1 MTKKLLTRGG
11 VLGVALLAWACGHP
25 EQRVVDQ
32 YFNAVNAQDNQ
43 TLSSFS
49 IVKFDKK
56 LDRWSIVQVSAD
68 QKAPASLPELVKKAK
83 EVDKE
88 IAANKKAASEY
99 FLKNPQVVQIQ
110 EAQRKEAKIPANLQA
125 MAAEWEKF
133 NAKDRE
139 LKKALAE
146 AKEAVDREKRNVQLS
161 VGEIADLDNMT
172 GELTSKTVELLLS
185 VKNEGDKPYLMGL
198 RKYEMQQGEKAGR
211 TTSRWMIHSLDP
223 KS

>member
-1 MTKKLLTRGG
+1 MTKKLLTRCS
-11 VLGVALLAWACGHP
+11 VLGIALLAGACGHP
-25 EQRVVDQ
+25 EKRVVDQ
-32 YFNAVNAQDNQ
+32 YFNAVNASDNQ

-56 LDRWSIVQVSAD
+56 LDKWSIVQVSPD
-68 QKAPASLPELVKKAK
+68 QKGPASLPELSKKAK
-83 EVDKE
+83 EIDKE

-110 EAQRKEAKIPANLQA
+110 EAQRKDAKIPGNLQA
-125 MAAEWEKF
+125 MATEWEKF

-161 VGEIADLDNMT
+161 VGEIADLENMS
-172 GELTSKTVELLLS
+172 GEVTSKSVDLLLS
-185 VKNEGDKPYLMGL
+185 IKNEGDKPYVMGL
-198 RKYEMQQGEKAGR
+198 RKYEMQAEKGGR
-211 TTSRWMIHSLDP
+211 TNSRWMIHSLEP
-223 KS
+223 KG